1 MRNFAAAWPDP
12 EILQQLLQNLAWGH
26 NLVLLDRLDDA
37 DTRRWY
43 AQRAVT
49 DGWSRAIPT
58 DRITPTSSSSS
69 RPQPSLRLT
78 SPPNPPAIRRQRT
91 PRSSISVL
99 PRSAGCCDEQTP
111 AARSSW
117 RRTQSWTILRAALA
131 ERTLIFRDE
140 TAVR

>member
-37 DTRRWY
+37 HTRRWY

-78 SPPNPPAIRRQRT
+78 SPPNSPSGQAT
-91 PRSSISVL
+91 
-99 PRSAGCCDEQTP
+99 AN
-111 AARSSW
+111 AAFVHLGVTALGRL
-117 RRTQSWTILRAALA
+117 LR
-131 ERTLIFRDE
+131 
-140 TAVR
+140 